1 MPNRTVTFSRPPAK
15 DREKPNRVLGL
26 RIPEPQLGNIPQII
40 RGSLLT
46 CPEGPYIQLLGALGP
61 KIPYYRRNYGS
72 QFPNGCICGPS
83 GMFTLNPETL
93 KKQSSLIKGM
103 LLKSLDSKPKT
114 QSRERALQPLRGAG
128 CQNAHWFR
136 V

>member
-26 RIPEPQLGNIPQII
+26 RNPEPQLGNIPEII
-40 RGSLLT
+40 RGSLT

-93 KKQSSLIKGM
+93 KKAIFLNQGNVVEV
-103 LLKSLDSKPKT
+103 P
-114 QSRERALQPLRGAG
+114 RP
-128 CQNAHWFR
+128 
-136 V
+136 